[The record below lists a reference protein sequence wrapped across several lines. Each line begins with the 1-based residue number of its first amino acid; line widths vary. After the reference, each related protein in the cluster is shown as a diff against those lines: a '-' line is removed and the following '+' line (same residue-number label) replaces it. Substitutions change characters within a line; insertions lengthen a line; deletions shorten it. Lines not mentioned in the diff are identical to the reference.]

1 MPKLPDDKCDDAC
14 IMPGHQNR
22 SLSSAS
28 FSTLAFS
35 SIPLIFTFLVVS
47 LVVLQKV
54 FPLLAGLQQS
64 KEDQLHYL
72 PSSAPSS
79 LRQSHKEHGK
89 KTTRRR
95 AIAISFST
103 TIALATVLAE
113 LILCEISNY
122 LNPAAR
128 AFALR
133 ITVPTL
139 LFLLVVLIPFLEL
152 QSIIAGFGW
161 KFRASRKGGF
171 STTSWLLQA
180 VGFTLWLMGF
190 WWLGKGIPGTY
201 IHTMASVP
209 GKGLGEAC
217 LDRVGIIGISMMA
230 LLSGFAA
237 VSAPWQTFGARPKP
251 VSEADIAR
259 KQAGLD
265 ATNDMLAVK
274 RSRLRALQRKINDHP
289 AEGFMTKM
297 IGSIRGNADVQ
308 ELKSLELE
316 ISGLSSMALSLS
328 TSLSMLQNRYASK
341 QRSSSPLGKII
352 LTPISYAFSLYC
364 IYRIGTTTLAVLRRL
379 VLPVDPA
386 SFSSSSTDPVNRIL
400 SLFAKHVNPAFDQL
414 AWSRQISF
422 LLSAIILFASFN
434 SVLQTF
440 HMLTK
445 ISPSL
450 LYQAQANLAL
460 IIAQISAMYVISSAL
475 LLRSNLPSEMRGVV
489 SDALGNPLEPGFV
502 ETWFEG
508 WFLVAIIGTIIG
520 ILVGKKIVGSSSD
533 WDDEYEGDLEL
544 GQKQS

>member
-1 MPKLPDDKCDDAC
+1 MPILPDDKCDDAC
-14 IMPGHQNR
+14 VMPGHQNR

-35 SIPLIFTFLVVS
+35 SIPLILTFLVVS
-47 LVVLQKV
+47 LVVLQKL

-64 KEDQLHYL
+64 KEDHIHYL
-72 PSSAPSS
+72 PSDAPPS
-79 LRQSHKEHGK
+79 LRQSHKEYGK
-89 KTTRRR
+89 KTARRK

-128 AFALR
+128 AFALK

-152 QSIIAGFGW
+152 QSIIAGLGW
-161 KFRASRKGGF
+161 SFSVSKKGGF
-171 STTSWLLQA
+171 STTAWLLQA
-180 VGFTLWLMGF
+180 AGFTIWLMGF

-209 GKGLGEAC
+209 GKGLSEAC
-217 LDRVGIIGISMMA
+217 LDRVGIIGISLMA

-237 VSAPWQTFGARPKP
+237 VSASWQTFGAKPKP

-259 KQAGLD
+259 KQAGLN

-274 RSRLRALQRKINDHP
+274 RSRLRALQRKVNDHP
-289 AEGFMTKM
+289 AEGFMTKV
-297 IGSIRGNADVQ
+297 IGSIRGNTEIQ
-308 ELKSLELE
+308 ELKALELE
-316 ISGLSSMALSLS
+316 ISGLSSMAQNLSASLS
-328 TSLSMLQNRYASK
+328 ILQNRYATK
-341 QRSSSPLGKII
+341 QRSSSPLGKIVF
-352 LTPISYAFSLYC
+352 TPISYAFSLYC

-379 VLPVDPA
+379 LFPTDPA
-386 SFSSSSTDPVNRIL
+386 FFSSSSTDPVNRIL

-422 LLSAIILFASFN
+422 LLSAVILFASFN

-460 IIAQISAMYVISSAL
+460 IVAQISAMYVISNAL
-475 LLRSNLPSEMRGVV
+475 LLRSNLPSEMKSVV
-489 SDALGNPLEPGFV
+489 SDALGTPLEPGFV

-508 WFLVAIIGTIIG
+508 WFLVASIGTAVGIFVGRKIIGSG
-520 ILVGKKIVGSSSD
+520 SD
-533 WDDEYEGDLEL
+533 WDDEYEGDMEL

>member
-1 MPKLPDDKCDDAC
+1 MPLLPDDKCNDAC
-14 IMPGHQNR
+14 VMPGHQNR

-35 SIPLIFTFLVVS
+35 SIPLILTFLVVS
-47 LVVLQKV
+47 LVVLQKL

-64 KEDQLHYL
+64 KEDHIHYL
-72 PSSAPSS
+72 PSDAPPS
-79 LRQSHKEHGK
+79 LRQSHKEYGK
-89 KTTRRR
+89 KTARRK

-128 AFALR
+128 AFALK

-152 QSIIAGFGW
+152 QSIIAGLGW
-161 KFRASRKGGF
+161 SFSVSKKGGF
-171 STTSWLLQA
+171 STTAWLLQA
-180 VGFTLWLMGF
+180 AGFTIWLMGF

-201 IHTMASVP
+201 IHTMASIP
-209 GKGLGEAC
+209 GKGLSEAC
-217 LDRVGIIGISMMA
+217 LDRVGIIGISLMA

-259 KQAGLD
+259 KQAGLN

-274 RSRLRALQRKINDHP
+274 RSRLRALQRKVNDHP
-289 AEGFMTKM
+289 AEGFMTKV
-297 IGSIRGNADVQ
+297 IGSIRGNTEVQ
-308 ELKSLELE
+308 ELKALELE
-316 ISGLSSMALSLS
+316 ISGLSSMAQNLS
-328 TSLSMLQNRYASK
+328 TSLSMLQNRYATK
-341 QRSSSPLGKII
+341 QRSSSPLGKFVF
-352 LTPISYAFSLYC
+352 TPISYAFSLYC

-379 VLPVDPA
+379 LFPTDPA
-386 SFSSSSTDPVNRIL
+386 FFSSSSTDPVNRIL

-422 LLSAIILFASFN
+422 LLSAVILFASFN

-460 IIAQISAMYVISSAL
+460 IVAQISAMYVISNAL
-475 LLRSNLPSEMRGVV
+475 LLRSNLPSEMKSVV

-508 WFLVAIIGTIIG
+508 WFLVASIGTAAG
-520 ILVGKKIVGSSSD
+520 IFVGRKILGSGSD
-533 WDDEYEGDLEL
+533 WDDEYEGDIEL

>member
-1 MPKLPDDKCDDAC
+1 MPILPDDKCDDDAC
-14 IMPGHQNR
+14 VMPGHQNR

-28 FSTLAFS
+28 FSTLAS
-35 SIPLIFTFLVVS
+35 SSVPLILTFLVVT
-47 LVVLQKV
+47 L
-54 FPLLAGLQQS
+54 
-64 KEDQLHYL
+64 EDQLHYL
-72 PSSAPSS
+72 PSNAPPS
-79 LRQSHKEHGK
+79 LRQSHKEYGQ
-89 KTTRRR
+89 KTARRK

-128 AFALR
+128 AFALK

-139 LFLLVVLIPFLEL
+139 LFLLVILIPFLEL
-152 QSIIAGFGW
+152 QSVITGFGW
-161 KFRASRKGGF
+161 KFRASKQGGF
-171 STTSWLLQA
+171 STAAWLLQA
-180 VGFTLWLMGF
+180 VGFTIWLMGF
-190 WWLGKGIPGTY
+190 WWLGKGVPGTY

-209 GKGLGEAC
+209 GKGISEAC
-217 LDRVGIIGISMMA
+217 LDRVGIIGISLMA

-251 VSEADIAR
+251 VSETDIAR

-274 RSRLRALQRKINDHP
+274 RSRLRALR
-289 AEGFMTKM
+289 
-297 IGSIRGNADVQ
+297 R
-308 ELKSLELE
+308 KSLELE

-341 QRSSSPLGKII
+341 QRSFSPLGKIVF
-352 LTPISYAFSLYC
+352 TPISYAFSLYC
-364 IYRIGTTTLAVLRRL
+364 IYRIGTTSLAVLRRL
-379 VLPVDPA
+379 SFPTDPA
-386 SFSSSSTDPVNRIL
+386 YFSSSTTDPVNRIL

-422 LLSAIILFASFN
+422 LLSAVILFASFN

-475 LLRSNLPSEMRGVV
+475 LLRSNLPSEMKSVV
-489 SDALGNPLEPGFV
+489 SDALGSPLEPGFV
-502 ETWFEG
+502 EIWFEG
-508 WFLVAIIGTIIG
+508 WFLVASIGTAVG
-520 ILVGKKIVGSSSD
+520 IFVGKKIVGTGSD

>member
-1 MPKLPDDKCDDAC
+1 MPLLPDDKCDDAC
-14 IMPGHQNR
+14 VMPGHQNH

-35 SIPLIFTFLVVS
+35 SIPLILTFLVVS
-47 LVVLQKV
+47 LVVLQKL
-54 FPLLAGLQQS
+54 FPFLAGLQQS
-64 KEDQLHYL
+64 KEDHIHYL
-72 PSSAPSS
+72 PSDAPPS
-79 LRQSHKEHGK
+79 LRQSHKEYGK
-89 KTTRRR
+89 KTARRK

-128 AFALR
+128 AFALK

-152 QSIIAGFGW
+152 QSIIAGLGW
-161 KFRASRKGGF
+161 SFSVSKKGGF
-171 STTSWLLQA
+171 STTAWLLQA
-180 VGFTLWLMGF
+180 AGFTIWLMGF

-201 IHTMASVP
+201 IHTMASIP
-209 GKGLGEAC
+209 GKGLSEAC
-217 LDRVGIIGISMMA
+217 LDRVGIIGISLMA

-259 KQAGLD
+259 KQAGLN

-274 RSRLRALQRKINDHP
+274 RSRLRALQRKVNDHP
-289 AEGFMTKM
+289 AEGFMTKV
-297 IGSIRGNADVQ
+297 IGSIRGNTEVQ
-308 ELKSLELE
+308 ELKALELE
-316 ISGLSSMALSLS
+316 ISGLSSMAQNLS
-328 TSLSMLQNRYASK
+328 TSLSMLQNRYATK
-341 QRSSSPLGKII
+341 QRSSSPLGKIVF
-352 LTPISYAFSLYC
+352 TPISYAFSLYC

-379 VLPVDPA
+379 LFPTDPA
-386 SFSSSSTDPVNRIL
+386 FFSSSSTDPVNRIL

-422 LLSAIILFASFN
+422 LLSAVILFASFN

-460 IIAQISAMYVISSAL
+460 IVAQISAMYVISNAL
-475 LLRSNLPSEMRGVV
+475 LLRSNLPSEMKSVV
-489 SDALGNPLEPGFV
+489 SDALGSPLEPGFV
-502 ETWFEG
+502 EIWFEG
-508 WFLVAIIGTIIG
+508 WFLVASIGTAAG
-520 ILVGKKIVGSSSD
+520 IFVGRKILGSGSD
-533 WDDEYEGDLEL
+533 WDDEYEGDMEL

>member
-1 MPKLPDDKCDDAC
+1 MPILPDDKCDDAC
-14 IMPGHQNR
+14 VMPGHQNR
-22 SLSSAS
+22 SLSSAT

-35 SIPLIFTFLVVS
+35 SIPLILTFLVVS
-47 LVVLQKV
+47 LVVLQKL

-64 KEDQLHYL
+64 KEDHIHYL
-72 PSSAPSS
+72 PSDAPPS
-79 LRQSHKEHGK
+79 LRQSHKEYGK
-89 KTTRRR
+89 KTARRK

-128 AFALR
+128 AFALK

-152 QSIIAGFGW
+152 QSIIVGLGW
-161 KFRASRKGGF
+161 TFSVSKKGGF
-171 STTSWLLQA
+171 SATAWLLQA
-180 VGFTLWLMGF
+180 AGFTIWLMGF
-190 WWLGKGIPGTY
+190 WWLGKGVPGTY

-209 GKGLGEAC
+209 GKGLSEAY
-217 LDRVGIIGISMMA
+217 LDRVGIIGISLMA

-251 VSEADIAR
+251 VSESDIAR

-274 RSRLRALQRKINDHP
+274 RSRLRALQRKVNTHP
-289 AEGFMTKM
+289 AEGFMTKV
-297 IGSIRGNADVQ
+297 IGSIRGNGDVQ
-308 ELKSLELE
+308 ELKALELE
-316 ISGLSSMALSLS
+316 ISGLSSMAQNLSS
-328 TSLSMLQNRYASK
+328 SLSMLQNRYASK
-341 QRSSSPLGKII
+341 QRSSSPLGKVV
-352 LTPISYAFSLYC
+352 LTPISYVFSLYC
-364 IYRIGTTTLAVLRRL
+364 IYRIGTTTLAVIRRL
-379 VLPVDPA
+379 VFPTDPA
-386 SFSSSSTDPVNRIL
+386 FFSSSTTDPVNRIL

-422 LLSAIILFASFN
+422 LLSAVILFASFN

-460 IIAQISAMYVISSAL
+460 IVAQISAMYVISNAL
-475 LLRSNLPSEMRGVV
+475 LLRSNLPSEMKSVV
-489 SDALGNPLEPGFV
+489 SDALGSPLEPGFV

-508 WFLVAIIGTIIG
+508 WFLVASIGTVVGIFVGRKII
-520 ILVGKKIVGSSSD
+520 GSSSD
-533 WDDEYEGDLEL
+533 WDDEYEGDMEL

>member
-1 MPKLPDDKCDDAC
+1 MPILPDDKCDDAC
-14 IMPGHQNR
+14 VMPGHQNR
-22 SLSSAS
+22 SLSSAT

-35 SIPLIFTFLVVS
+35 SIPLILTFLVVS
-47 LVVLQKV
+47 LVVLQKL

-64 KEDQLHYL
+64 KEDHIHYL
-72 PSSAPSS
+72 PSDAPPS
-79 LRQSHKEHGK
+79 LRQSHKEYGK
-89 KTTRRR
+89 KTARRK

-128 AFALR
+128 AFALK

-152 QSIIAGFGW
+152 QSIIVGLGW
-161 KFRASRKGGF
+161 TFSVSKKGGF
-171 STTSWLLQA
+171 SATAWLLQA
-180 VGFTLWLMGF
+180 ASFTIWLMGF
-190 WWLGKGIPGTY
+190 WWLGKGVPGTY

-209 GKGLGEAC
+209 GKGLSEAC
-217 LDRVGIIGISMMA
+217 LDRVGIIGISLMA

-251 VSEADIAR
+251 VSESDIAR

-274 RSRLRALQRKINDHP
+274 RSRLRALQRKVNTHP
-289 AEGFMTKM
+289 AEGFMTKV
-297 IGSIRGNADVQ
+297 IGSIRGNGDVQ
-308 ELKSLELE
+308 ELKALELE
-316 ISGLSSMALSLS
+316 ISGLSSMAQKSFQLVIDVAEPLRVETKILL
-328 TSLSMLQNRYASK
+328 TSWQ
-341 QRSSSPLGKII
+341 SSVI
-352 LTPISYAFSLYC
+352 
-364 IYRIGTTTLAVLRRL
+364 RRL
-379 VLPVDPA
+379 VFPTDPA
-386 SFSSSSTDPVNRIL
+386 FFSSSTTDPVNRIL

-422 LLSAIILFASFN
+422 LLSAVILFASFN

-460 IIAQISAMYVISSAL
+460 IVAQISAMYVISNAL
-475 LLRSNLPSEMRGVV
+475 LLRSNLPSEMKSVV
-489 SDALGNPLEPGFV
+489 SDALGSPLEPGFV

-508 WFLVAIIGTIIG
+508 WFLVASIGTVVGIFVGRKII
-520 ILVGKKIVGSSSD
+520 GSSSD
-533 WDDEYEGDLEL
+533 WDDEYEGDMEL

>member
-1 MPKLPDDKCDDAC
+1 MPILPDDKCDDAC
-14 IMPGHQNR
+14 VMPGHQNR
-22 SLSSAS
+22 SLSSAT

-35 SIPLIFTFLVVS
+35 SIPLILTFLVVS
-47 LVVLQKV
+47 LVVLQKL

-64 KEDQLHYL
+64 KEDHIHYL
-72 PSSAPSS
+72 PSDAPPS
-79 LRQSHKEHGK
+79 LRQSHKEYGK
-89 KTTRRR
+89 KTARRK

-128 AFALR
+128 ALAHQL
-133 ITVPTL
+133 TVPTL

-152 QSIIAGFGW
+152 QSIIVGLGW
-161 KFRASRKGGF
+161 TFSVSKKGGF
-171 STTSWLLQA
+171 SATAWLLQA
-180 VGFTLWLMGF
+180 AGFTIWLMGF
-190 WWLGKGIPGTY
+190 WWLGKGVPGTY
-201 IHTMASVP
+201 IHTVASVP
-209 GKGLGEAC
+209 GKGLSEAC
-217 LDRVGIIGISMMA
+217 LDRVGIIGISLMA

-251 VSEADIAR
+251 VSESDIAR

-274 RSRLRALQRKINDHP
+274 RSRLRALQRKVNTHP
-289 AEGFMTKM
+289 AEGFMTKV
-297 IGSIRGNADVQ
+297 IGSIRGNGDVQ
-308 ELKSLELE
+308 ELKALELE
-316 ISGLSSMALSLS
+316 ISGLSSMAQNLSS
-328 TSLSMLQNRYASK
+328 SLSMLQNRYASK
-341 QRSSSPLGKII
+341 QRSSSPLGKVV
-352 LTPISYAFSLYC
+352 LTPISYVFSLYC
-364 IYRIGTTTLAVLRRL
+364 IYRIGTTTLAVIRRL
-379 VLPVDPA
+379 VFPTDPA
-386 SFSSSSTDPVNRIL
+386 FFSSSTTDPVNRIL

-422 LLSAIILFASFN
+422 LLSAVILFASFN

-460 IIAQISAMYVISSAL
+460 IVAQISAMYVISNAL
-475 LLRSNLPSEMRGVV
+475 LLRSNLPSEMKSVV
-489 SDALGNPLEPGFV
+489 SDALGSPLEPGFV

-508 WFLVAIIGTIIG
+508 WFLVASIGTVVGIFVGRNII
-520 ILVGKKIVGSSSD
+520 GSSSD
-533 WDDEYEGDLEL
+533 WDDEYEGDMEL

>member
-1 MPKLPDDKCDDAC
+1 MPLLPDDKCDDAC
-14 IMPGHQNR
+14 VMPGHQNR

-35 SIPLIFTFLVVS
+35 SIPLILTFLVVS
-47 LVVLQKV
+47 LVVLQKL

-64 KEDQLHYL
+64 KEDHIHYL
-72 PSSAPSS
+72 PSDAPPS
-79 LRQSHKEHGK
+79 LRQSHKEYGK
-89 KTTRRR
+89 KTARRK

-128 AFALR
+128 AFALK

-152 QSIIAGFGW
+152 QSIIAGLGW
-161 KFRASRKGGF
+161 SFSVSRKGGF
-171 STTSWLLQA
+171 STTAWLLQA
-180 VGFTLWLMGF
+180 AGFTIWLMGF

-201 IHTMASVP
+201 IHTMASIP
-209 GKGLGEAC
+209 GKGLSEAC
-217 LDRVGIIGISMMA
+217 LDRVGIIGISLMA

-259 KQAGLD
+259 KQAGLN

-274 RSRLRALQRKINDHP
+274 RSRLRALQRKVNDHP
-289 AEGFMTKM
+289 AEGFMTKV
-297 IGSIRGNADVQ
+297 IGSIRGNAEVQ
-308 ELKSLELE
+308 ELKALELE
-316 ISGLSSMALSLS
+316 ISGLSSMAQNLS
-328 TSLSMLQNRYASK
+328 TSLSMLQNRYATK
-341 QRSSSPLGKII
+341 QRSSSPLGKIVF
-352 LTPISYAFSLYC
+352 TPISYAFSLYC

-379 VLPVDPA
+379 LFPTDPA
-386 SFSSSSTDPVNRIL
+386 FFSSSSTDPVNRIL

-422 LLSAIILFASFN
+422 LLSAVILFASFN

-460 IIAQISAMYVISSAL
+460 IVAQISAMYVISNAL
-475 LLRSNLPSEMRGVV
+475 LLRSNLPSEMKSVV
-489 SDALGNPLEPGFV
+489 SDALGSPLEPGFV

-508 WFLVAIIGTIIG
+508 WFLVASIGTAAG
-520 ILVGKKIVGSSSD
+520 ILVGRKILGSGLD
-533 WDDEYEGDLEL
+533 WDDEYEGDMEL

>member
-1 MPKLPDDKCDDAC
+1 MPILPDDKCDDAC
-14 IMPGHQNR
+14 VMPGHQNR
-22 SLSSAS
+22 SLSSAT

-35 SIPLIFTFLVVS
+35 SIPLILTFLVVS
-47 LVVLQKV
+47 LVVLQKL

-64 KEDQLHYL
+64 KEDHIHYL
-72 PSSAPSS
+72 PSDAPPS
-79 LRQSHKEHGK
+79 LRQSHKEYGK
-89 KTTRRR
+89 KTARRK

-128 AFALR
+128 AFALK

-152 QSIIAGFGW
+152 QSILVGLGW
-161 KFRASRKGGF
+161 SFSISKKGGF
-171 STTSWLLQA
+171 SATAWLLQA
-180 VGFTLWLMGF
+180 AGFTIWLMGF
-190 WWLGKGIPGTY
+190 WWLGKGVPGTY

-209 GKGLGEAC
+209 GKGLSEAC
-217 LDRVGIIGISMMA
+217 LDRVGIIGISLMA

-251 VSEADIAR
+251 VSESDIAR

-274 RSRLRALQRKINDHP
+274 RSRLRALQRKVNAHP
-289 AEGFMTKM
+289 AEGFMTKV
-297 IGSIRGNADVQ
+297 IGSIRGNGDVQ
-308 ELKSLELE
+308 ELKALGLE
-316 ISGLSSMALSLS
+316 ISGLSSMAQNLSS
-328 TSLSMLQNRYASK
+328 SLSMLQNRYASK
-341 QRSSSPLGKII
+341 QRSSSPLGKVF
-352 LTPISYAFSLYC
+352 LTPISYVFSLYC

-379 VLPVDPA
+379 VFPTDPA
-386 SFSSSSTDPVNRIL
+386 FFSSSTTDPVNRVL

-422 LLSAIILFASFN
+422 LLSAVILFASFN

-460 IIAQISAMYVISSAL
+460 IVAQISAMYVISNAL
-475 LLRSNLPSEMRGVV
+475 LLRSNLPSEMKSVV
-489 SDALGNPLEPGFV
+489 SDALGSPLEPGFV

-508 WFLVAIIGTIIG
+508 WFLVASIGTVVGIFVGRKII
-520 ILVGKKIVGSSSD
+520 GSSSD
-533 WDDEYEGDLEL
+533 WDDEYEGDMEL